1 MCTEKNPK
9 TKTPTFSQILTS
21 PDVIILELYAVLFFM
36 QGPLE
41 KFKVFFSFQETE
53 TQ

>member
-1 MCTEKNPK
+1 MCTEKKPK

-41 KFKVFFSFQETE
+41 KFQVFFSFQETE